1 MMSGLHMFNEMELL
15 NREMDQLLGG
25 LGFRV
30 VAEPR
35 SDAAAFRVRDTG
47 TAYRVEASLPGIDVE
62 KLDIDIL
69 GRRLS
74 LTAETAETA
83 ELDAGDDVVWHRRER
98 RSAAFR
104 KSLMLPEEVETDQVE
119 AEYKNGHLTV
129 TLPKAAAVLPKK
141 ISVKAA

>member
-1 MMSGLHMFNEMELL
+1 
-15 NREMDQLLGG
+15 MDQLLGG

-35 SDAAAFRVRDTG
+35 SDATAFRVRDTG

-74 LTAETAETA
+74 LTAETAGT
-83 ELDAGDDVVWHRRER
+83 DAGDDVVWHRRER

-104 KSLMLPEEVETDQVE
+104 KSLMLPEEVEADQVE

-129 TLPKAAAVLPKK
+129 TLPKAAALLPKK

>member
-1 MMSGLHMFNEMELL
+1 MSGLHMFNEMELL
-15 NREMDQLLGG
+15 SREMDQLLGG

-35 SDAAAFRVRDTG
+35 SDATGFRVRDTG

-74 LTAETAETA
+74 LTAETAGT
-83 ELDAGDDVVWHRRER
+83 DAGDDVVWHRRER

-104 KSLMLPEEVETDQVE
+104 KSLMLPEEVEADQVE

-129 TLPKAAAVLPKK
+129 TLPKAAALLPKK

>member
-15 NREMDQLLGG
+15 SREMDQLLGG

-35 SDAAAFRVRDTG
+35 SDATGFRVRDTG

-74 LTAETAETA
+74 LTAETAGT
-83 ELDAGDDVVWHRRER
+83 DAGDDVVWHRRER

-129 TLPKAAAVLPKK
+129 TLPKAAALLPKK